1 MLQTLSLGMQRIALP
16 EAARAEFLDTC
27 FALQTAAMRDAA
39 APAPTTGESP
49 ETPATPQAVGVAPT
63 SSELRIGT
71 QLLRIFDLAG
81 SRTTGR
87 YRQALVRTGDWV
99 AFRMADDQPLSGRIC
114 SISKESGKLL
124 LANPDW
130 DFAVLLHPAI
140 MESQIRE
147 GKAGV
152 SSRVSLFNA
161 AAEQALRR
169 TPEAGEVRP
178 G

>member
-1 MLQTLSLGMQRIALP
+1 M
-16 EAARAEFLDTC
+16 
-27 FALQTAAMRDAA
+27 
-39 APAPTTGESP
+39 APA
-49 ETPATPQAVGVAPT
+49 
-63 SSELRIGT
+63 SSELRIGA

-99 AFRMADDQPLSGRIC
+99 AFRMADDQSLCGRVC

-152 SSRVSLFNA
+152 SSRFSLFNA

-178 G
+178 S